1 MQPIGTLDQAFAWLD
16 SVGGELTMSTNAVEC
31 RAPGAWHCVKA
42 EAVTLPGI
50 RILVAVNSVHEQ
62 VVTRKNAALNRR
74 RGHGA
79 KASHEWAKK
88 GERG

>member
-1 MQPIGTLDQAFAWLD
+1 VQPIGTLDQAFAWLD
-16 SVGGELTMSTNAVEC
+16 EVGGTLTMSTNAVEC

-62 VVTRKNAALNRR
+62 VISRQQAAINRR
-74 RGHGA
+74 RGH
-79 KASHEWAKK
+79 ASKTSHQWAKK
-88 GERG
+88 GES

>member
-1 MQPIGTLDQAFAWLD
+1 MQHIGTLDEAFAWLNE
-16 SVGGELTMSTNAVEC
+16 VGGTLTTSARGVEC
-31 RAPGAWHCVKA
+31 RAPGAWHCVRA

-62 VVTRKNAALNRR
+62 VVTRKQAAVNRR
-74 RGHGA
+74 KGHGA

-88 GERG
+88 

>member
-1 MQPIGTLDQAFAWLD
+1 MQQIGNLDDAFAWLD
-16 SVGGELTMSTNAVEC
+16 SVGGTLTLSTNSVEC

-62 VVTRKNAALNRR
+62 VEAQRNAATNRR
-74 RGHGA
+74 KGHGA

-88 GERG
+88 